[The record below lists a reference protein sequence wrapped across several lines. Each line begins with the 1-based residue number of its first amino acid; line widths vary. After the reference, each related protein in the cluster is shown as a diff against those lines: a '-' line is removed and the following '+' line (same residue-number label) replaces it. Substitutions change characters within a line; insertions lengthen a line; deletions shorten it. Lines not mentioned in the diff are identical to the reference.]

1 MNERNRRPRSAT
13 PRQTPTGRPVNVV
26 DTTVE
31 DAAQDRTAAQPPA
44 LRDRRS
50 YPAASYGS
58 PYGMARYQAQPAEQ
72 EEWTQ
77 AHTLAL
83 PFPLWLTLG
92 APVALALTL
101 ALVFVVETTLL
112 GGDWA
117 TGALAVSFTAI
128 ALALVTV
135 GVLIGRVALGRRSFG
150 AVALGGLLALALAA
164 SGAGGITLANPLHQ
178 AQARQAEAAHNWQLA
193 VDEYTQ
199 GGAKPPDSA
208 DLARVYTE
216 WGEAS
221 LQQGD
226 YANATAR
233 LTMVTQKYTGSG
245 ALVTRARA
253 DLFKTYSLWIT
264 SGAITLPFKQSLDF
278 LASYTSDPACDATCQ
293 QSITNLTGQ
302 AHYQY
307 GEQLAQAGQFKP
319 AITEFELIQSQYAKS
334 TFAARAHTAAATAYW
349 SLGQQ
354 LLTQDCVSAVPYYQ
368 ALAAHYIDTTQ
379 GKQAK
384 AALATPVTVKGI
396 FTKFPTSPAPTI
408 YLSRYIN
415 TATNSYSHNYKAT
428 FDTKTGLFTFTKVAP
443 GAYHLTT
450 DRVVSSS
457 EYFTSYKINGQP
469 EVITVGPLC
478 ALQIPSRDY

>member
-13 PRQTPTGRPVNVV
+13 PRQTPTAQPYNEI
-26 DTTVE
+26 DALAE
-31 DAAQDRTAAQPPA
+31 DVSDDAGAAQPPA
-44 LRDRRS
+44 LWGRS
-50 YPAASYGS
+50 NAPM
-58 PYGMARYQAQPAEQ
+58 PYGAPYGVGRYQAQPAAQ
-72 EEWTQ
+72 EWTE

-92 APVALALTL
+92 VPVALALTL
-101 ALVFVVETTLL
+101 AMVFVLETTLL

-117 TGALAVSFTAI
+117 TGALAVSFTAF

-150 AVALGGLLALALAA
+150 SVALGGLVALVLVA
-164 SGAGGITLANPLHQ
+164 SGAGGIAQANPLHQ
-178 AQARQAEAAHNWQLA
+178 AQARQAESAHNWQFA

-199 GGAKPPDSA
+199 AGERPPASVE
-208 DLARVYTE
+208 LARVYTE
-216 WGEAS
+216 WGEAA

-233 LTMVTQKYTGSG
+233 LTTVVKHYSGSG
-245 ALVTRARA
+245 DMVARARA

-278 LASYTSDPACDATCQ
+278 LASYSSDPACDAVCQ

-307 GEQLAQAGQFKP
+307 GQQLVSASQFKP
-319 AITEFELIQSQYAKS
+319 AISEFELIQQQYAKS
-334 TFAARAHTAAATAYW
+334 TFAAPAHTAAAAAYW
-349 SLGQQ
+349 SLGQE
-354 LLTQDCVSAVPYYQ
+354 LLTQDCVSAVPYYKT
-368 ALAAHYIDTTQ
+368 LAAHYSDTPQ

-384 AALATPVTVKGI
+384 TALAAPVTVKGML
-396 FTKFPTSPAPTI
+396 TKAPIKPAPTI

-415 TATNSYSHNYKAT
+415 TSTNSYSHDYKAT
-428 FDTKTGLFTFTKVAP
+428 FDPKTGAYTFTKVNP

-450 DRVVSSS
+450 YRATSTT
-457 EYFTSYKINGQP
+457 EYFTSYTIGGKP

-478 ALQIPSRDY
+478 AMQVPSRDY